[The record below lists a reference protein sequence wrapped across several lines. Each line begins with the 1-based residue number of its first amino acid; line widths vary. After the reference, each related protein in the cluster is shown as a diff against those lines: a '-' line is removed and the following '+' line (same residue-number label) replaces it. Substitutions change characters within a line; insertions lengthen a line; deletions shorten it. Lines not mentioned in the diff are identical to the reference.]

1 MSLARFSLVKLF
13 RALGEMGYKV
23 GLGKIGIIKKFYY
36 SILRIISPKDCPL
49 VIVEPIDGLNLKMF
63 IDLRSL
69 IGQSLIE
76 RLLGK
81 I

>member
-36 SILRIISPKDCPL
+36 SIL
-49 VIVEPIDGLNLKMF
+49 E
-63 IDLRSL
+63 
-69 IGQSLIE
+69 
-76 RLLGK
+76 
-81 I
+81 